1 MYEVYSRSDKLFCYN
16 NELEPRLVIRLQST
30 VNPKKSG
37 GRRVHWPI
45 SLLLA
50 AHVGS
55 WRDMVICKYWF
66 KMLITDLLPC
76 FIKIQANTSVCVMI
90 PPSKKL
96 LSPRLISRQAEDLS
110 LAIVFTHRT
119 EGQAATDKNEPDS
132 PLAGMPKRN
141 WTYSKSLDLY
151 QFDAKDINGNKY
163 VYLANRKPQLMRL
176 LAFCCGFYATSA
188 VCLTV
193 NVACINNTLNWR
205 VNRNTFQA

>member
-1 MYEVYSRSDKLFCYN
+1 
-16 NELEPRLVIRLQST
+16 
-30 VNPKKSG
+30 
-37 GRRVHWPI
+37 
-45 SLLLA
+45 
-50 AHVGS
+50 
-55 WRDMVICKYWF
+55 
-66 KMLITDLLPC
+66 MLITELLPC

-163 VYLANRKPQLMRL
+163 VYLANRKPQCGCWP
-176 LAFCCGFYATSA
+176 FFCGFYPQKRSLLD
-188 VCLTV
+188 CEY
-193 NVACINNTLNWR
+193 VACINNTLNWR